1 MSALCYSF
9 QESTVV
15 AFVNCLYF
23 CYDKLFID
31 LEFILKEIDPNS
43 QEKMNTVKSFSYYS
57 SGLITGQRVFFLS
70 SVMSPVCK
78 AFTTKC

>member
-43 QEKMNTVKSFSYYS
+43 HEKMNTVKSFSYS
-57 SGLITGQRVFFLS
+57 SGLITGRMVFFPS
-70 SVMSPVCK
+70 SVMSPIL
-78 AFTTKC
+78 